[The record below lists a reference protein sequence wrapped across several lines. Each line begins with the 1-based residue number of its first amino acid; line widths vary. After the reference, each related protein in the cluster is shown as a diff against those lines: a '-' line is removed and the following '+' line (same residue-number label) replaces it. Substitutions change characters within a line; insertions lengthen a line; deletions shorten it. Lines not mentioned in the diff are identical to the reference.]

1 MGDDECR
8 DPIATGL
15 LSNSHYDRLRARR
28 ASVFRQSIPQK
39 LALQALVFAT
49 LALVLPL
56 AVTMPASARGFFAGG
71 DPLAS
76 TPKILILGAY
86 AGAVETVSA
95 LGLIYVGYRLARRRD
110 ELSERE
116 ARHLVTVEDVAS
128 LVGFVTGALGIA
140 VLVAFFLL
148 GHGGQDAVSAFLA
161 AGGDNPFAATTLPV
175 TVVDLAVP
183 AGVLSLVLFA
193 LSRRFS
199 RLLSR

>member
-15 LSNSHYDRLRARR
+15 LSDSHYDRLRARR
-28 ASVFRQSIPQK
+28 TSVFRQSIPRK
-39 LALQALVFAT
+39 LALQGAVFAT

-56 AVTMPASARGFFAGG
+56 AVTLPTSAHGFFAGG

-76 TPKILILGAY
+76 TPKILLLGAY

-95 LGLIYVGYRLARRRD
+95 LGLTYVGYRLARRRGD
-110 ELSERE
+110 LTERE
-116 ARHLVTVEDVAS
+116 ALHLVTVEDVAS

-148 GHGGQDAVSAFLA
+148 GHAGRDAVSAFLA
-161 AGGDNPFAATTLPV
+161 AGGSNPFAATPIPV

-183 AGVLSLVLFA
+183 AGVLSVVLFA
-193 LSRRFS
+193 LSRRFG